1 MYVWLRQLCHQN
13 IPIPLLPTS
22 DFSEHSSYLEQA
34 LSSPTM
40 QGGISYVAQ
49 LKFFMKKGERQQA
62 EWFYQNKIRQK
73 CKAADHPTYGQ
84 KTFFTLSNLMNH
96 PEHGFAYE
104 NKNPYI
110 AVLNTFLIYNSS
122 FFFFCAAFSLSRR
135 QFTIRVLTLAAS
147 NP

>member
-13 IPIPLLPTS
+13 MPIPLLPPF

-40 QGGISYVAQ
+40 QGGISYVCTTQ
-49 LKFFMKKGERQQA
+49 VLHEKGECQQA

-96 PEHGFAYE
+96 PEHGFAS
-104 NKNPYI
+104 KNPYI
-110 AVLNTFLIYNSS
+110 TVLNTFLIY
-122 FFFFCAAFSLSRR
+122 
-135 QFTIRVLTLAAS
+135 T
-147 NP
+147 

>member
-1 MYVWLRQLCHQN
+1 M
-13 IPIPLLPTS
+13 S
-22 DFSEHSSYLEQA
+22 
-34 LSSPTM
+34 
-40 QGGISYVAQ
+40 AQ

-84 KTFFTLSNLMNH
+84 KTFVTLSNLMNH

-110 AVLNTFLIYNSS
+110 TVLNTFLIY
-122 FFFFCAAFSLSRR
+122 
-135 QFTIRVLTLAAS
+135 T
-147 NP
+147 